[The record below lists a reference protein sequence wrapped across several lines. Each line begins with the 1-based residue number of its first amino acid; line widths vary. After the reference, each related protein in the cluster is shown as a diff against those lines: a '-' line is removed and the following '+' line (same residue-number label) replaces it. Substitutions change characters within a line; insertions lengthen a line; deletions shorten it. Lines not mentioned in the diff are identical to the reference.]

1 MGANGYIEL
10 EEFITRERVE
20 WAHREANKAH
30 ERGRQGFAQVGL
42 KAAKRRDDK
51 MLKVLDIAANILHQM
66 SEEQMGQTRR
76 MAVNSEYNSR
86 LAAEHTEVAM
96 WREAYRLMDEGKIE
110 PWAKNHPLEWIYGA
124 AALLCGYNL

>member
-1 MGANGYIEL
+1 MGTNHVEL
-10 EEFITRERVE
+10 EEFLNAERVE
-20 WAHREANKAH
+20 WAHREANKAFD
-30 ERGRQGFAQVGL
+30 RGNQSFAQVGL

-66 SEEQMGQTRR
+66 SEDQMGRTRR
-76 MAVNSEYNSR
+76 MAVHSEDNFRAS
-86 LAAEHTEVAM
+86 AEHTEVAM

>member
-1 MGANGYIEL
+1 MGSNHVEL
-10 EEFITRERVE
+10 EEFITAERVE

-30 ERGRQGFAQVGL
+30 ERGRQAFAAVGL
-42 KAAKRRDDK
+42 KAAKRRDDR

-76 MAVNSEYNSR
+76 MAVNSKDNFRMS
-86 LAAEHTEVAM
+86 AEHTEVAM
-96 WREAYRLMDEGKIE
+96 WREAYRLMDEGIDPATKV
-110 PWAKNHPLEWIYGA
+110 HPLEWIYGA